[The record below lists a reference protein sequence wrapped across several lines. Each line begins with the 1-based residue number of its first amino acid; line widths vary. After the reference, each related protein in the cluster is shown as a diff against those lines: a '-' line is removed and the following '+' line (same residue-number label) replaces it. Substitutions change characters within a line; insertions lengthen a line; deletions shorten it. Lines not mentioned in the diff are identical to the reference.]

1 MDRLGWP
8 GRAGITEIWPSQTL
22 LRHLRLAATLP
33 IIGGYNG
40 SQRGVCAY
48 ITPRRSRGG
57 FNGEIEVVGLLLSRF
72 VRFVRSSFLEGF
84 LPMETCFRRITIFLF
99 SFYSFLHILDHIGM
113 KSNDEIFLVL
123 VYFLS

>member
-1 MDRLGWP
+1 M
-8 GRAGITEIWPSQTL
+8 
-22 LRHLRLAATLP
+22 
-33 IIGGYNG
+33 
-40 SQRGVCAY
+40 CAY

-99 SFYSFLHILDHIGM
+99 SFYSFLHILDRIGM